1 MAAKIEKTKVGELAS
16 KSFYTLLKS
25 SLEDESI
32 YAGVSYFPDSD
43 WNVYAGSRDSE
54 STYWGGR
61 DSDYGILDKTYY
73 NQTMYSMH
81 KVLPG
86 GISRVVPR
94 RDWTYGVTY
103 NSYPTEDAY
112 VLVKEYISGYMS
124 VNIYKCLFSP
134 RTPSL
139 YAPNGTGSAPIT
151 MGDSYIWKYLYT
163 ISNSQSIRFLN
174 DKWMPVSER
183 ISPSEYANITTDSPN
198 YNQYLSQLNAEQGTV
213 YDVVIDSDTLLQT
226 IRNDSDLNVTFN
238 WNSMNLI
245 GLDNKANTPKR
256 TFKVKLNWDS
266 GANKFTTTLS
276 EYGQGYIGPVTI
288 QRDSETG
295 PIAGLSGV
303 MAPSEGHGSN
313 VPSEMKATNVMVSV
327 RNIPD
332 EANSVVY
339 ANSMY
344 NMITLHLNPI
354 DRETGRIAQNEFYVT
369 CDSFEIDGN
378 FSYSV
383 GEILRPYYNDDGRR
397 IQIISTKGER
407 VYYIVTRQGREY
419 DSFADSEVV
428 SLVNGN
434 KARAIKKTHPRNI
447 NFNSSDLLIADYK
460 ESEVLRSDGQIESF
474 NFILSF

>member
-1 MAAKIEKTKVGELAS
+1 
-16 KSFYTLLKS
+16 
-25 SLEDESI
+25 
-32 YAGVSYFPDSD
+32 
-43 WNVYAGSRDSE
+43 
-54 STYWGGR
+54 
-61 DSDYGILDKTYY
+61 
-73 NQTMYSMH
+73 
-81 KVLPG
+81 
-86 GISRVVPR
+86 
-94 RDWTYGVTY
+94 
-103 NSYPTEDAY
+103 
-112 VLVKEYISGYMS
+112 
-124 VNIYKCLFSP
+124 
-134 RTPSL
+134 
-139 YAPNGTGSAPIT
+139 
-151 MGDSYIWKYLYT
+151 
-163 ISNSQSIRFLN
+163 
-174 DKWMPVSER
+174 
-183 ISPSEYANITTDSPN
+183 
-198 YNQYLSQLNAEQGTV
+198 
-213 YDVVIDSDTLLQT
+213 
-226 IRNDSDLNVTFN
+226 
-238 WNSMNLI
+238 
-245 GLDNKANTPKR
+245 
-256 TFKVKLNWDS
+256 
-266 GANKFTTTLS
+266 
-276 EYGQGYIGPVTI
+276 
-288 QRDSETG
+288 
-295 PIAGLSGV
+295 